1 MFIYQCDICEKQ
13 KKIKKATLEIKDGAV
28 RTKEAKCECGNY
40 MQEVKKNFDGFPNLI
55 RTEPTLN
62 KK

>member
-1 MFIYQCDICEKQ
+1 MFKYYCKNCNA
-13 KKIKKATLEIKDGAV
+13 KKKLEKATLEIVDGKV
-28 RTKEAKCECGNY
+28 RTREAECECGSY
-40 MQEVKKNFDGFPNLI
+40 MIEVEKEFGVPYLI

>member
-1 MFIYQCDICEKQ
+1 MFKYYCKICKTEK
-13 KKIKKATLEIKDGAV
+13 KLEKATLEIADGKV
-28 RTKEAKCECGNY
+28 RTKEAKCKCGNY
-40 MQEVKKNFDGFPNLI
+40 MQEVAKKFDGFPTLI

>member
-1 MFIYQCDICEKQ
+1 MFKYYCKKCKKQ
-13 KKIKKATLEIKDGAV
+13 KILKKATLEIVEGKV
-28 RTKEAKCECGNY
+28 RTKEAECYCGNY
-40 MQEVKKNFDGFPNLI
+40 MVEIEKKFTGFPNLI

>member
-1 MFIYQCDICEKQ
+1 MFKYYCKNCKIEK
-13 KKIKKATLEIKDGAV
+13 KLEKATLQVVDGKV
-28 RTKEAKCECGNY
+28 QTKEAQCDCGNY
-40 MQEVKKNFDGFPNLI
+40 MQEIEKEFGGFPNLI

>member
-1 MFIYQCDICEKQ
+1 MFIYYCKKCKIE
-13 KKIKKATLEIKDGAV
+13 KKIPKATLEIVDGKV
-28 RTKEAKCECGNY
+28 RTKEAKCNCGKY
-40 MQEVKKNFDGFPNLI
+40 MVEVEKEFGGFPNLI